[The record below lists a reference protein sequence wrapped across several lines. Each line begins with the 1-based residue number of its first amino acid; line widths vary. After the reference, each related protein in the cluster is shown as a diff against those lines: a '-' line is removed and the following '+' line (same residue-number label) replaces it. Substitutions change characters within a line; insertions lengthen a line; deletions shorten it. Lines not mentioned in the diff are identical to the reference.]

1 MFYIN
6 LIAEVNK
13 NIRGNTDIQYAVSP
27 GVAAD
32 FHEKNTAAM

>member
-1 MFYIN
+1 MFYIK
-6 LIAEVNK
+6 LVTEVNK
-13 NIRGNTDIQYAVSP
+13 NIRGKTDIGYVASP